1 LEKQYRLPPP
11 DQVHH
16 YEGVFNACLEA
27 GEAGSADAAYRLGV
41 MYFVGIGTERS
52 LRRALVWLHR
62 AEKRGSAD
70 AAFMLAVFY
79 LQGIGVKQNDERPRI
94 LFLKAALAGIANA
107 QTHMGHYYSEEGPG
121 QDLGEAYRW
130 YRAAAEQGRS
140 IAQVELGRM
149 YRDGRGIARNA
160 EEAFRWFLRAARAG
174 NPYAQLQVAIAY
186 WWGDGVAVDRKASLN
201 WAFRGAKQG
210 DARCQYL
217 IGELFSQ
224 QEAPELQIFGYAW
237 LHRAASAGFA
247 DAVRRRAELEQHLRI
262 EYVAAGLWLAH
273 RLLPG
278 EDIGAV
284 DEPLMRDR

>member
-1 LEKQYRLPPP
+1 MTETITTRDPAEGGPGRLVILGMLALCLLLLGSTASAEFRCESFDPSDEAGVARLEKQYRLLPP

-79 LQGIGVKQNDERPRI
+79 LQGIGVKQNDERARI

-149 YRDGRGIARNA
+149 YRDGRGIA
-160 EEAFRWFLRAARAG
+160 
-174 NPYAQLQVAIAY
+174 
-186 WWGDGVAVDRKASLN
+186 
-201 WAFRGAKQG
+201 
-210 DARCQYL
+210 
-217 IGELFSQ
+217 
-224 QEAPELQIFGYAW
+224 
-237 LHRAASAGFA
+237 
-247 DAVRRRAELEQHLRI
+247 
-262 EYVAAGLWLAH
+262 
-273 RLLPG
+273 
-278 EDIGAV
+278 
-284 DEPLMRDR
+284 